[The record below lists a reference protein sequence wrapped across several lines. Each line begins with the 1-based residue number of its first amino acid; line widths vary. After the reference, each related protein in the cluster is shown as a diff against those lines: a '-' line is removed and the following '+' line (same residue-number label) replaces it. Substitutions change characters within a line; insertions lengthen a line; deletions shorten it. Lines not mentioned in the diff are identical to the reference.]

1 MSKNETQ
8 NHIRVERDQT
18 VCAVIK
24 IKLLWVK
31 EQTLRERER
40 VRPTSHLYNL
50 PDHQQV
56 CYLSLLQIFIGRE
69 CGGPARVAL
78 WSNLLQLERELGMP
92 RSCQGKCP
100 GLLLS
105 LVLSAGVCVFMRT
118 YHQLRVYWFNN
129 PCTCPP
135 PLNTFVCTA
144 ESERVEPE
152 RELELLRA
160 KALASN
166 LLWLLSADLFAHF
179 DCFSWPC
186 FDELLHP
193 ISAPLMWA
201 WLGNSRSWGFW
212 FELERVFRSRTA
224 ILTYQ
229 SWEQRTWLPSAN
241 VSRLPSKRKLF
252 GPLK

>member
-1 MSKNETQ
+1 MSKNEIE
-8 NHIRVERDQT
+8 NHIRVEREQT
-18 VCAVIK
+18 VRAVIK

-56 CYLSLLQIFIGRE
+56 CYLSLANFSWPRVW
-69 CGGPARVAL
+69 GPCASCSLVKLASAWTR
-78 WSNLLQLERELGMP
+78 GMP

-105 LVLSAGVCVFMRT
+105 RVLSAGVCVFMRT

-144 ESERVEPE
+144 ESELRVGAAPSKST
-152 RELELLRA
+152 RFKLTLIA
-160 KALASN
+160 KCGSFCP
-166 LLWLLSADLFAHF
+166 LWLL
-179 DCFSWPC
+179 
-186 FDELLHP
+186 
-193 ISAPLMWA
+193 
-201 WLGNSRSWGFW
+201 
-212 FELERVFRSRTA
+212 
-224 ILTYQ
+224 
-229 SWEQRTWLPSAN
+229 
-241 VSRLPSKRKLF
+241 
-252 GPLK
+252 